1 MRSLGMLNQV
11 VHIVT
16 TVHQKIDC
24 IWVVNL
30 LLFFETLLSTTY
42 STMAVFSDVT
52 KRRLADKY

>member
-30 LLFFETLLSTTY
+30 LLFFETLQKKLFTTY
-42 STMAVFSDVT
+42 STIDLFRDVT
-52 KRRLADKY
+52 P